1 MKENHVTFTD
11 LGLSAPILKTLSNND
26 YSTPTPIQQQAIPAV
41 LEGRDIVGLA
51 QTGTGKTAA
60 FSLPIL
66 HRLSANIPHGPRK
79 IRALILAPTREL
91 ATQINDAIWTYSKGL
106 GLRSSFVIGGVPIK
120 KQKKQLADGVDILV
134 ATPGR
139 LEDLIAQKSCNL
151 NHIETVVLDEAD
163 QMLDIGFMPAIR
175 RLLSQMPK
183 KRQTL
188 LFSATMPKEISSLAN
203 DYLTDPVHT
212 SVNVVSK
219 TADRIDQTVIHMENG
234 AKPTA
239 IFKLV
244 QQHPGKRVIVFCRT
258 KRGSDKVAKK
268 LGAEGIGADAIHG
281 NKSQGQRQR
290 ALDAFRKGDKPVLI
304 ATDIA
309 ARGIDIR
316 EVEVV
321 VNYDLPNV
329 PEAYVHRIG
338 RTARAG
344 ASGFAVAFCSPEEQ
358 KLLRDIEKVIKMKIP
373 AKMAD
378 GSPVPAVHR
387 PIERAKPKNSRNRNR
402 GGAVTGKGEKVEG
415 NPNKKPWHKRRTSKL
430 DANGNI
436 VAIDPNAKP
445 GGKNKRPRRRKPSG
459 PKAAAS

>member
-1 MKENHVTFTD
+1 MNFVEF
-11 LGLSAPILKTLSNND
+11 GLSPSILKTLANNNYD
-26 YSTPTPIQQQAIPAV
+26 KPTPIQVQDIPPV
-41 LEGRDIVGLA
+41 LDGRDIVGLA

-66 HRLSANIPHGPRK
+66 HRLSVNMTKGPRK
-79 IRALILAPTREL
+79 IRVLILAPTREL

-120 KQKKQLADGVDILV
+120 KQKTQLADGVDILV

-139 LEDLIAQKSCNL
+139 LEDLISQNSCSL
-151 NHIETVVLDEAD
+151 NDIETVVLDEAD

-203 DYLTDPVHT
+203 DYLIDPVHT
-212 SVNVVSK
+212 SVNPISK

-290 ALDAFRKGDKPVLI
+290 ALDAFRKGDRPVLI

-358 KLLRDIEKVIKMKIP
+358 KLLRDIERVIKMKIP

-378 GSPVPAVHR
+378 GSAVPAVYRSIERTKPTNHR
-387 PIERAKPKNSRNRNR
+387 PGSRN
-402 GGAVTGKGEKVEG
+402 GSVTGKGEKPHG

-436 VAIDPNAKP
+436 VAIDPNVRGPKS
-445 GGKNKRPRRRKPSG
+445 KRSKRRKLSG
-459 PKAAAS
+459 SKAATS